1 MVGAIVI
8 VGSDLDAGGDS
19 VSAPKTTGDGG
30 AGSLRLEPAVPL
42 VCVEVLGRSTL
53 ERALEDLHRGGI
65 ETISL
70 FANSSIG
77 PFHARTK
84 HLASISSYRM
94 DDVWSGAT
102 LKLAE
107 YRERGIDTVVIVRM
121 DVYAELEIADAL
133 QFHREQHQA
142 VTRVFNPDGPLDIWI
157 MDLASLNLG
166 ADLLTSLRKAEPVRC
181 LIRGYVNRLKRPRDL
196 RQLVVDALTSRCRLR
211 PEGAEVRPGVWF
223 EEGAQ
228 VHRGAR
234 IVAPV
239 FIGRN
244 AKIAEQCLITR
255 CSDVETNCLVD
266 YGTVVEDSSILSNSY
281 IGIGLDLSHSLVDG
295 NNLINLE
302 HDVTLEIAD
311 PGVIRQNRPRKDT
324 YRKAPVAYGYRELTF
339 SPAEDGTR

>member
-8 VGSDLDAGGDS
+8 VASDLDEGGDS
-19 VSAPKTTGDGG
+19 VSAHKTTGDGG
-30 AGSLRLEPAVPL
+30 AGSLRLGQRVPL
-42 VCVEVLGRSTL
+42 VCVEILGRSTV

-70 FANSSIG
+70 FTNSSLG
-77 PFHARTK
+77 PFHGGIS
-84 HLASISSYRM
+84 HLANLPSYRM
-94 DDVWSGAT
+94 DDVWSGAK

-107 YRERGIDTVVIVRM
+107 YRERGIDTVVIVRV
-121 DVYAELEIADAL
+121 DAYAELEIADAL
-133 QFHREQHQA
+133 QFHREQHEA
-142 VTRVFNPDGPLDIWI
+142 LTRVFNADGPLDIWI
-157 MDLASLNLG
+157 LDAASLNLA
-166 ADLLTSLRKAEPVRC
+166 ADLLTSLRAAEPVRY
-181 LIRGYVNRLKRPRDL
+181 LVRGYVNRLERPRDL
-196 RQLVVDALTSRCRLR
+196 RQLVVDALTFRCRLH
-211 PEGAEVRPGVWF
+211 PEGAEVRPGVWL

-234 IVAPV
+234 IVAPA

-255 CSDVETNCLVD
+255 CSDVETNCHVD
-266 YGTVVEDSSILSNSY
+266 YGTVVEDSSILSNTY
-281 IGIGLDLSHSLVDG
+281 VGIGLDLSHSLVDG

-302 HDVTLEIAD
+302 HDVTMEIAD
-311 PGVIRQNRPRKDT
+311 PGVIRQNRPRKET